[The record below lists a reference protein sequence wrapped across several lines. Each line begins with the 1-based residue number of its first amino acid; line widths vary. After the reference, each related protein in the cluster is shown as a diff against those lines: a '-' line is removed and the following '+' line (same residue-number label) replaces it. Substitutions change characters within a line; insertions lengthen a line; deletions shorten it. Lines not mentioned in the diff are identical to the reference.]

1 MNKKQDKKANV
12 VNKLIERDR
21 KSRERSTQILDY
33 YKSGNKRK

>member
-1 MNKKQDKKANV
+1 MNKKQDKKADV

-33 YKSGNKRK
+33 YRRSGKRK